1 VIVARD
7 AGAQV
12 GVTVA
17 TSTAKN
23 TTLSQ

>member
-12 GVTVA
+12 GVAVA